1 MTLWLIL
8 KSRNKVFFL
17 KNINNKSS
25 YITIILLGRHFGI
38 LIDQ

>member
-8 KSRNKVFFL
+8 KKVGIKSFFK

-25 YITIILLGRHFGI
+25 YIKIILFG
-38 LIDQ
+38 